1 MELSPKGHLLLKKYA
16 AANSDY
22 SMGGLPRYFA
32 MRFVLTYN
40 AELLPIIV

>member
-1 MELSPKGHLLLKKYA
+1 MKKYA
-16 AANSDY
+16 LANSEY
-22 SMGGLPRYFA
+22 SMGGYFA